1 VVLGSGGE
9 APNQVTLPGGRVQDV
24 AAVSSERNLGYLS
37 GVLVSPGLV
46 DDIGVEPH
54 DAAVAYINDR
64 PLTRGQL
71 DDVEAFLEDWQFDQG
86 PSTNRAVSA
95 RWSETGPTAAQLELI
110 LAGAALVFAVL
121 VVGATLALAAAES
134 REERD
139 VLTVTGVAPG
149 MLARAAAAR
158 AWLLAVIGAAM
169 AVPVG
174 LLPVAVLVAADDGV
188 MRFVVPWRAVG
199 LVGLALPAIAAAVA
213 LAASATA
220 QRLRPVRVSTAVFE

>member
-1 VVLGSGGE
+1 
-9 APNQVTLPGGRVQDV
+9 
-24 AAVSSERNLGYLS
+24 
-37 GVLVSPGLV
+37 
-46 DDIGVEPH
+46 
-54 DAAVAYINDR
+54 
-64 PLTRGQL
+64 
-71 DDVEAFLEDWQFDQG
+71 
-86 PSTNRAVSA
+86 
-95 RWSETGPTAAQLELI
+95 
-110 LAGAALVFAVL
+110 VL

-139 VLTVTGVAPG
+139 VLTVTGVAPR

-174 LLPVAVLVAADDGV
+174 LLPVAVLVVADDGV
-188 MRFVVPWRAVG
+188 TRFVVPWRAIG
-199 LVGLALPAIAAAVA
+199 LLAVALPVIAAAVA